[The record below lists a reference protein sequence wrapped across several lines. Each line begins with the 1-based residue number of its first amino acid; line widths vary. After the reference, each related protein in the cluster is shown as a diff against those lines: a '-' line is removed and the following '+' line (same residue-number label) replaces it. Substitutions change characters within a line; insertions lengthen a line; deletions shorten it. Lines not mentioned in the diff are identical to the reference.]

1 MLQKLQYPFVLL
13 IATRTNNTLEDG
25 LHVMSCYESNGMT
38 TALYPGTFDPVTKG
52 HLDVLSRACTL
63 FDQVVVAVSE
73 GNNSKNTLFD
83 TASRVRLVEENLRS
97 HQNATVE
104 SFSGLLVD
112 YALEKKASVLVRG
125 LRAVSDFEYEFQMA
139 QMNRH
144 LDSSLETIFLMPNE
158 KYFYTSSQLI
168 KQVHLFGERETDLVP
183 ENVLNALRE
192 INRSNRGKDSI

>member
-1 MLQKLQYPFVLL
+1 
-13 IATRTNNTLEDG
+13 
-25 LHVMSCYESNGMT
+25 
-38 TALYPGTFDPVTKG
+38 
-52 HLDVLSRACTL
+52 
-63 FDQVVVAVSE
+63 
-73 GNNSKNTLFD
+73 
-83 TASRVRLVEENLRS
+83 
-97 HQNATVE
+97 VE

-183 ENVLNALRE
+183 ENVLTALRE
-192 INRSNRGKDSI
+192 INRSNRGEEPV